1 MEEFLKVPPE
11 IPEIPNEWREPNI
24 VSFVRN
30 SGKLLEWPEI
40 YCFQKFLP
48 LLTRWQIK
56 CGGDNTL
63 IEPDF
68 IVKKRV
74 LKGVPSLEVVWKDSK
89 KSFEGLIPDTDLS
102 VFLEEHP
109 KGFQELYSTIEPM
122 DLMEKKYPDLIAIY
136 LLSIE
141 KPLKPKRTRKQPAK
155 PKKTKTALN
164 DMSTLLL
171 ATEEIDLELKKSK
184 KKKAPLR
191 NAVLDKFLI
200 KNKED
205 TPAKH
210 LQSPFS
216 RICSTPK
223 NMDLPSDLEDD
234 SEAFDIS
241 DIIKGIIKK
250 TENPKILSGKALN
263 YDEINY
269 SRDDLDLISFSKSLK
284 RKSTRSLISSMS
296 SPRSP
301 TTKRQTVDDSIVG
314 MNASIISSSNL
325 VTHVDKFIEKEN
337 LSLRRKDHSNVSFFF
352 DNPNYEEPDEFEK
365 SLDYKKYSYAEDE
378 EEQCEVVFLCDDDD
392 D

>member
-1 MEEFLKVPPE
+1 MKVPPE
-11 IPEIPNEWREPNI
+11 IPEIPKAWGEPNI

-30 SGKLLEWPEI
+30 SGKLLEWSEI

-89 KSFEGLIPDTDLS
+89 KSFEGLIPDTDLNT
-102 VFLEEHP
+102 FLQEHP
-109 KGFQELYSTIEPM
+109 RGLQELYSTIEPI
-122 DLMEKKYPDLIAIY
+122 DLMEKKYPDLVAIY

-141 KPLKPKRTRKQPAK
+141 KPLKPKRTKKQPTK
-155 PKKTKTALN
+155 TKKTKTALT

-171 ATEEIDLELKKSK
+171 ATEEIDLELKKKVSK
-184 KKKAPLR
+184 AKKKAPLR
-191 NAVLDKFLI
+191 NAVIDKFLI
-200 KNKED
+200 KNKEN
-205 TPAKH
+205 TPAKDSQN
-210 LQSPFS
+210 LFS

-223 NMDLPSDLEDD
+223 NMDVPSDLEDD

-250 TENPKILSGKALN
+250 TDNPKILSGKALN

-269 SRDDLDLISFSKSLK
+269 SRDDLDLISFSKNLK
-284 RKSTRSLISSMS
+284 RKSARSLINSMS

-301 TTKRQTVDDSIVG
+301 RTKRQSVDDSIVG
-314 MNASIISSSNL
+314 TNASIISSSNL

-337 LSLRRKDHSNVSFFF
+337 LSLRRKKQDPTNMSFFF
-352 DNPNYEEPDEFEK
+352 DNSNYEEPDEFEK
-365 SLDYKKYSYAEDE
+365 SLDYKKYSYAEDA
-378 EEQCEVVFLCDDDD
+378 EEQCEVVFLSDDD
-392 D
+392 